1 MSDEG
6 DGSSFKK
13 RKKGRSFLQKAKK
26 FGRQGQ
32 RGRGS
37 EIEQDQYDYL
47 VRVLERW
54 RQGFDTEEEKVIFV
68 ENVMVEAEGNERQLC
83 GNQLGSRVIE
93 MLLPSAEESVLR
105 KFSDC
110 LSQDLRLVCLDPFMS
125 HVLEKLLILQSFAKE
140 AGENTLLVESRDW
153 VVKVS
158 KFVTN
163 NVEDFCNDSY
173 ASHLLRTCCE
183 CLAGQRFRQERS
195 SQTRTEGYDDREVW
209 RMEADSEATRLCAE
223 VLETFASRLCSL
235 SPDLLCS
242 ELCVRVLSVFCN
254 LAASKHHQLADTV
267 ISHLL
272 ASVLSQGIDTQDTI
286 SVRSVK
292 VRVEQEPVFKRRE
305 LFVVTAT

>member
-1 MSDEG
+1 MSTEG
-6 DGSSFKK
+6 NSFKK
-13 RKKGRSFLQKAKK
+13 KKKGRSFLQKAKK

-32 RGRGS
+32 RGRGT

-54 RQGFDTEEEKVIFV
+54 RQGFDSEEEKVIFV
-68 ENVMVEAEGNERQLC
+68 ENVMVETEGNERQLC

-93 MLLPSAEESVLR
+93 MLLPSADRDILH

-140 AGENTLLVESRDW
+140 ASEVGQVEERTRDW

-158 KFVTN
+158 KFVMN

-183 CLAGQRFRQERS
+183 VLTGQRSSQERS
-195 SQTRTEGYDDREVW
+195 SQARTEGYDDRKVW
-209 RMEADSEATRLCAE
+209 RLEADKETVALCDS
-223 VLETFASRLCSL
+223 VLEIFCSRLTSVDPDSL
-235 SPDLLCS
+235 AS
-242 ELCVRVLSVFCN
+242 ELCVRVVSVFCQVAGSRQRH
-254 LAASKHHQLADTV
+254 LVDRV

-272 ASVLSQGIDTQDTI
+272 QGVLSQGIQTDDI
-286 SVRSVK
+286 NSVR
-292 VRVEQEPVFKRRE
+292 
-305 LFVVTAT
+305 